1 MKESQYCAENKH
13 VLFNHMIRSAWNQ
26 IESAFD
32 RLKARWRIL
41 TKPIDLKFDTIL
53 LIIYTCFI
61 IHNYSHTK
69 SACALDADEV
79 KAYMERHKLKKANMA
94 GKLDPACSSNTRE
107 GEYISR
113 RITD

>member
-13 VLFNHMIRSAWNQ
+13 LLFNHMIRSAWKQ

-53 LIIYTCFI
+53 LIIYTCVI
-61 IHNYSHTK
+61 LHNYSHTK
-69 SACALDADEV
+69 SACVLDADEV

-113 RITD
+113 RITE